1 MVSLSIEKVDNS
13 VPSSGPLLEYSGTVW
28 AFAPLSGLLLL
39 HPDGSICNIHDLHAL
54 SLFGYNKDELL
65 RKVSQLDPQN
75 KLSASDNLV
84 SAHFC
89 HCCFVARA
97 LPFWCLAFINA

>member
-39 HPDGSICNIHDLHAL
+39 HSDGSICSINDLHAL

-65 RKVSQLDPQN
+65 QKVSQSDPQN
-75 KLSASDNLV
+75 KPSAIIIRSVLT
-84 SAHFC
+84 
-89 HCCFVARA
+89 FVTAA
-97 LPFWCLAFINA
+97 LTEHYFSGAWLL